1 MSQSRREKSCPPLFS
16 LMPCCQLAVRSRQEL
31 GAMLINISAPDT
43 FNQQPQLG
51 QCICKKVNEY
61 LFWFPSNLVFGRDHC
76 LRRWQSTMHLLKWSK
91 LIGAADREDKG
102 LPCTSPLLTRTKSI
116 FTIMNEW
123 INQSIH
129 KLFFF
134 FTDKQL
140 NVPCHGFSLSFS
152 SKSGTTSCKNSFN
165 CKLFPMFLALFVE
178 LQHGMWAF

>member
-76 LRRWQSTMHLLKWSK
+76 LCRWQSTMLLLKWNK
-91 LIGAADREDKG
+91 LVQPIERTETE
-102 LPCTSPLLTRTKSI
+102 PPLHLALANLNKKDLY
-116 FTIMNEW
+116 N
-123 INQSIH
+123 NQSVHDPIFMPANTTYMDH
-129 KLFFF
+129 VTNLN
-134 FTDKQL
+134 KQT
-140 NVPCHGFSLSFS
+140 
-152 SKSGTTSCKNSFN
+152 GTSARTN
-165 CKLFPMFLALFVE
+165 
-178 LQHGMWAF
+178 